1 MIIGYASVFKDE
13 ENLQLQVD
21 SLIRSGCENVFTDR
35 GLSNTNSSH
44 PGLDSALATLQPG
57 DTLVVWR
64 LDRLGYS
71 PRKLIDLIRCFD
83 ERSITFSSI
92 NESINT
98 SSAGGLLALHLME
111 ALAQFKHSFIS
122 ERTRAGIT
130 AARAQGKKL
139 GRKPALDAAQRAQA
153 IQLLKVHTVN
163 EVAARFKV
171 HPRTVKR
178 LTEQN

>member
-1 MIIGYASVFKDE
+1 MIIGYARVFKDE
-13 ENLQLQVD
+13 ENLQLQID
-21 SLIRSGCENVFTDR
+21 SLTRSGCESVFTDQ
-35 GLSNTNSSH
+35 GMNASH
-44 PGLDSALATLQPG
+44 PGLDSALAILQPG

-64 LDRLGYS
+64 LDRLGYA
-71 PRKLIDLIRCFD
+71 PGKLIDLIRHFD
-83 ERSITFSSI
+83 KRGITFSSI
-92 NESINT
+92 NESIDT
-98 SSAGGLLALHLME
+98 SASGGLLTLHLME

>member
-1 MIIGYASVFKDE
+1 MIVGYARVLKNE
-13 ENLQLQVD
+13 ENLQLQID
-21 SLIRSGCENVFTDR
+21 ALIRSGCENVFTDQ
-35 GLSNTNSSH
+35 GISNTNSSQ
-44 PGLDSALATLQPG
+44 PGLDSALAALRPG
-57 DTLVVWR
+57 DTLVVWQ

-71 PRKLIDLIRCFD
+71 PRKLIDLIRHID
-83 ERSITFSSI
+83 ERGITFSSI

-98 SSAGGLLALHLME
+98 SSSGGLLALHLME

-122 ERTRAGIT
+122 ERTRAGIS

-139 GRKPALDAAQRAQA
+139 GRKPALDAAQRTQA
-153 IQLLKVHTVN
+153 IQLLKKHTVN

-178 LTEQN
+178 LTEKE